1 LEVDSSEVSQTLLQE
16 AAEGPMTLDQWME
29 AITKK
34 TVLRNEESQ
43 EGPIG
48 IYGPPS
54 GECDDGEA

>member
-1 LEVDSSEVSQTLLQE
+1 
-16 AAEGPMTLDQWME
+16 MTLDQWME